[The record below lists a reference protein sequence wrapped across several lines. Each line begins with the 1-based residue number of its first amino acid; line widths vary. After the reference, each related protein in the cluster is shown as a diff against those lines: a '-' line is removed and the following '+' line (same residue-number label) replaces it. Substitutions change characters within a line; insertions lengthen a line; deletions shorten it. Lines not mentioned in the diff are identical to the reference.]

1 MIYIAGRSP
10 HSACAVNATAVAER
24 VIAWEGDTSSTAVAG
39 ARSTAAAIGRC
50 NGVQAVVSF
59 EV

>member
-1 MIYIAGRSP
+1 
-10 HSACAVNATAVAER
+10 VWER
-24 VIAWEGDTSSTAVAG
+24 DSSSTAVAG
-39 ARSTAAAIGRC
+39 AKVALQLLAGAMEC